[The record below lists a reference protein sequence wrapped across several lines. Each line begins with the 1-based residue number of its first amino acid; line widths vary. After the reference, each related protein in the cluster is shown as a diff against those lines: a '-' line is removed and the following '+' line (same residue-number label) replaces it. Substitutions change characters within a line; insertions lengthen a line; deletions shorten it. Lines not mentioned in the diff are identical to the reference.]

1 MEERIKTDNDIVS
14 LVTIPNIFVKVVA
27 ATEFSPLQ
35 ILIVEDDPIM
45 RLGLKQL
52 LSSRSDMLVVGM
64 AEDGDRGVKTALL
77 LKPDLIL
84 IDVGMPHLD
93 GIAATQQIKAVLPD
107 IKIIILT
114 SHTADTEIVASL
126 SSGADAYCVKGIDF
140 DKLLTAIAT
149 VREGATYLD
158 AQIAQKIVSHLQ
170 TNPVKKTNKNTLE
183 QLSKREY
190 EVLELIVEGYS
201 NPKIAKV
208 LDLST
213 NTVKTYVRSIMNKLM
228 VSDRVQAAVTA
239 LRSGIV
245 E

>member
-1 MEERIKTDNDIVS
+1 MVARAE
-14 LVTIPNIFVKVVA
+14 LV
-27 ATEFSPLQ
+27 PLR

-52 LSSRSDMLVVGM
+52 LSSEPNKSVVGM
-64 AEDGDRGVKTALL
+64 AEDGDRGVKSALD

-93 GIAATQQIKAVLPD
+93 GIAATRQIKAALPNTKV
-107 IKIIILT
+107 IMLT
-114 SHTADTEIVASL
+114 SHTANTEIIASL
-126 SSGADAYCVKGIDF
+126 SSGADAYCIKGIDF
-140 DKLLTAIAT
+140 NKLLTAIAT
-149 VREGATYLD
+149 VQEGSTYLD

-170 TNPVKKTNKNTLE
+170 PNPVRKNKQNTAE

-201 NPKIAKV
+201 NPQIAEE
-208 LDLST
+208 LNLST

-245 E
+245 Q

>member
-1 MEERIKTDNDIVS
+1 MLR
-14 LVTIPNIFVKVVA
+14 
-27 ATEFSPLQ
+27 

-52 LSSRSDMLVVGM
+52 LSTQPNKSVVGM
-64 AEDGDRGVKTALL
+64 AEDGDRGVKLALE

-93 GIAATQQIKAVLPD
+93 GIAATQQIKTALPKVKVLM
-107 IKIIILT
+107 LT
-114 SHTADTEIVASL
+114 SHTADTEIIAAL

-149 VREGATYLD
+149 VQSGGTYLD
-158 AQIAQKIVSHLQ
+158 CQIAQKIINHLQ
-170 TNPVKKTNKNTLE
+170 TNPVKKPDKNFTE

-201 NPKIAKV
+201 NPQIGAE
-208 LDLST
+208 LNLST

-245 E
+245 H

>member
-1 MEERIKTDNDIVS
+1 MLTTASLPLRIS
-14 LVTIPNIFVKVVA
+14 
-27 ATEFSPLQ
+27 
-35 ILIVEDDPIM
+35 IVEDDPIM

-52 LSSRSDMLVVGM
+52 LDHQPNISVVGM
-64 AEDGDRGVKTALL
+64 AEDGDRGVKLALE

-93 GIAATQQIKAVLPD
+93 GIAATQQIKTALPEVKVLM
-107 IKIIILT
+107 LT
-114 SHTADTEIVASL
+114 SHTADTEIIAAL
-126 SSGADAYCVKGIDF
+126 SGGADAYCVKGIDF

-149 VREGATYLD
+149 VQSGGTYLD
-158 AQIAQKIVSHLQ
+158 RQIAQKIINHLQ
-170 TNPVKKTNKNTLE
+170 ANSPAKSDRNTQNTLE

-201 NPKIAKV
+201 NPQIGAE
-208 LDLST
+208 LNLST

-245 E
+245 R

>member
-1 MEERIKTDNDIVS
+1 MFSTTSLPLRIS
-14 LVTIPNIFVKVVA
+14 
-27 ATEFSPLQ
+27 
-35 ILIVEDDPIM
+35 IVEDDPIM

-52 LSSRSDMLVVGM
+52 LDHQPNISVVGM
-64 AEDGDRGVKTALL
+64 AEDGDRGVKLALE

-93 GIAATQQIKAVLPD
+93 GIAATQQIKTALPEVKVLM
-107 IKIIILT
+107 LT
-114 SHTADTEIVASL
+114 SHTADTEIIAAL
-126 SSGADAYCVKGIDF
+126 SGGADAYCVKGIDF

-149 VREGATYLD
+149 VQSGGIYLD
-158 AQIAQKIVSHLQ
+158 SQIAQKIINHLQ
-170 TNPVKKTNKNTLE
+170 ANSATKSDRNTRNTLE

-201 NPKIAKV
+201 NPQIGAE
-208 LDLST
+208 LNLST

>member
-1 MEERIKTDNDIVS
+1 MLR
-14 LVTIPNIFVKVVA
+14 
-27 ATEFSPLQ
+27 

-52 LSSRSDMLVVGM
+52 LSTQPNKSVVGM
-64 AEDGDRGVKTALL
+64 AEDGDRGVKLALE

-93 GIAATQQIKAVLPD
+93 GIAATQQIKTALPKVKVLM
-107 IKIIILT
+107 LT
-114 SHTADTEIVASL
+114 SHTADTEIIAAL

-149 VREGATYLD
+149 VQSGGTYLD
-158 AQIAQKIVSHLQ
+158 CQIAQKIIKHLQ
-170 TNPVKKTNKNTLE
+170 TNPVKKPDKNFTE

-201 NPKIAKV
+201 NPQIGAE
-208 LDLST
+208 LNLST

-245 E
+245 H